1 MGNSGQANYGAAKSG
16 IAGFTKVVAKD
27 MGRYG
32 VTVNSI
38 APRASTRMIADIPGS
53 ASEIRA
59 RSGVAPIAG
68 EEDLA
73 NLDPDHIAPF
83 VAYLAS
89 DFAENVNGQ
98 TFLVYGD
105 TISLVS
111 QPRPERAI
119 YEPSGTWDM
128 DKLSQMARDVLTKDI
143 PNPAPARE
151 PS

>member
-1 MGNSGQANYGAAKSG
+1 M
-16 IAGFTKVVAKD
+16 
-27 MGRYG
+27 RYLPG
-32 VTVNSI
+32 LVL
-38 APRASTRMIADIPGS
+38 ASTLLTCSGC
-53 ASEIRA
+53 ASLVSNA
-59 RSGVAPIAG
+59 
-68 EEDLA
+68 
-73 NLDPDHIAPF
+73 
-83 VAYLAS
+83 AS
-89 DFAENVNGQ
+89 DFADNINGQ

>member
-1 MGNSGQANYGAAKSG
+1 
-16 IAGFTKVVAKD
+16 
-27 MGRYG
+27 
-32 VTVNSI
+32 
-38 APRASTRMIADIPGS
+38 MIADIPGS

-83 VAYLAS
+83 VCYLAS
-89 DFAENVNGQ
+89 DFADNVNGQ

-111 QPRPERAI
+111 QPRPQKAI
-119 YEPSGTWDM
+119 YEPSGTWDLE
-128 DKLSQMARDVLTKDI
+128 KLAPMARDILTKDI
-143 PNPAPARE
+143 YNPAPARE
-151 PS
+151 

>member
-27 MGRYG
+27 LGRYG
-32 VTVNSI
+32 VTVNAI

-73 NLDPDHIAPF
+73 SMDPDHIAPF

-111 QPRPERAI
+111 QPRPMRAI

-128 DKLSQMARDVLTKDI
+128 EKLSEMARDVLTKDI
-143 PNPAPARE
+143 DNPAPARE
-151 PS
+151 

>member
-1 MGNSGQANYGAAKSG
+1 
-16 IAGFTKVVAKD
+16 
-27 MGRYG
+27 
-32 VTVNSI
+32 
-38 APRASTRMIADIPGS
+38 MIADIPGS

-73 NLDPDHIAPF
+73 SMDPDHIAPF

-111 QPRPERAI
+111 QPRPMRAI

-128 DKLSQMARDVLTKDI
+128 DKLSGMARDILTKDI
-143 PNPAPARE
+143 DNPAPARE
-151 PS
+151 